1 MSSVCHVSAVE
12 VPHRQPWLLFQGR
25 DFVRPTL
32 LSGVSLAVLLS
43 ISAAHA
49 QTTPA
54 FNRIATFN
62 VVDNLPADADP
73 KKGTVAEIITTS
85 EDGKTLVY
93 TDSPGNRIGLIDI
106 NDPAA
111 PKAAGVV
118 ALGGEPTSTVIIKDK
133 AFVGVVTSESKAKPS
148 GHLAV
153 VDLATKK
160 VVATC
165 DLGGQPDSLARS
177 DDGSFL
183 AIAIENERDE
193 EVNEGAI
200 PQLPGG
206 NLTYFPVKDGS
217 VACETK
223 KIIDVSGIAA
233 VAPEDPEPEYVS
245 INGLNQVVLTL
256 QENNHIVV
264 ADLATGKI
272 VANFS
277 AGSTALEHV
286 DTKKDGIIDLSGSQ
300 KETPRE
306 PDAVHWIDNDRF
318 VTANEG
324 DWKGGTRGFTIYD
337 KTGKVLFESGS
348 APEHMAV
355 RLGHYPDKRNKKGI
369 EMEGAEAATF
379 GGDKLLFLG
388 SERGSLVFVY
398 RDKGGANAPEFLQ
411 VLPGGIGPEGLLA
424 IPSRDLLVTASET
437 DLRADGGIGSVVTI
451 YKRGNEKPAYP
462 TIASVD
468 GPDGL
473 PIWWSA
479 LSGFAADAKTPGK
492 LYTVND
498 SAYAQG
504 RILTVDATSLPAKIT
519 AATIVTR
526 DGQPAKGLD
535 LEGIAVRSEGGF
547 WLASE
552 GNPEKKENPTQNLLL
567 KVSATGAIEEE
578 ITLPAELAAQ
588 ATRYGFEGVTVTG
601 TGADETVWLAVQR
614 EWKDDPKGQVKLLA
628 YKPAT
633 KSWGYVRYPLDSA
646 GKGWVGLSEISASNG
661 GLILI
666 ERDNQVGQNAKLKKL
681 TYVSLKG
688 VTPVGLDT
696 KDAPVV
702 TKTTV
707 RDLIPVLAAPHGYV
721 IEKVESFAVDV
732 NGDGYIVTDNDGVD
746 GSSGETQFIKIGK
759 IEVKM

>member
-1 MSSVCHVSAVE
+1 M
-12 VPHRQPWLLFQGR
+12 
-25 DFVRPTL
+25 RPTL
-32 LSGVSLAVLLS
+32 LSGVSLAVLLG
-43 ISAAHA
+43 IAAAHA
-49 QTTPA
+49 QTAPA

-73 KKGTVAEIITTS
+73 KKGTVSEIITAS
-85 EDGKTLVY
+85 EDGRTLVY
-93 TDSPGNRIGLIDI
+93 TDSPGERVGLVDI
-106 NDPAA
+106 TDPAA

-133 AFVGVVTSESKAKPS
+133 AYVGVVTSEAKAKPS

-193 EVNEGAI
+193 EINEGAI

-206 NLTYFPVKDGS
+206 NLTYFPLKDGAL
-217 VACETK
+217 ACADK
-223 KIIDVSGIAA
+223 KVIDVTGIAA

-245 INGLNQVVLTL
+245 INGLNQVVMTM

-272 VANFS
+272 VSNFS

-286 DTKKDGIIDLSGSQ
+286 DTKKDGVIDLSGSQ
-300 KETPRE
+300 KEAPRE

-355 RLGHYPDKRNKKGI
+355 RVGHYPEKRNKKGI

-398 RDKGGANAPEFLQ
+398 RDKGGADAPEFLQ
-411 VLPGGIGPEGLLA
+411 VLPGGVGPEGLLA
-424 IPSRDLLVTASET
+424 IPSRDLFVTASET
-437 DLRADGGIGSVVTI
+437 DLRNDGGIGSVVTI
-451 YKRGNEKPAYP
+451 YKRGNEKAAYP

-468 GPDGL
+468 GSDGL

-479 LSGFAADAKTPGK
+479 LSGFAADPKTPGK

-504 RILTVDATSLPAKIT
+504 RILTIDATAQPAKIT
-519 AATIVTR
+519 SAMIVTK

-535 LEGIAVRSEGGF
+535 LEGIAARTDGGF

-567 KVSATGAIEEE
+567 KVSASGAIEEE
-578 ITLPAELAAQ
+578 IALPAELAAQ
-588 ATRYGFEGVTVTG
+588 ANRYGFEGVTVTG
-601 TGADETVWLAVQR
+601 SGADETVWFAVQR

-628 YKPAT
+628 YKPSS

-646 GKGWVGLSEISASNG
+646 ATGWIGLSEISASNG

-666 ERDNQVGQNAKLKKL
+666 ERDNQIGKNARLKKL

-696 KDAPVV
+696 KDAPVL

-707 RDLIPVLAAPHGYV
+707 RDLIPELAAPHGYV
-721 IEKVESFAVDV
+721 IEKVESFAIDA
-732 NGDGYIVTDNDGVD
+732 NGNGYIVTDNDGVD
-746 GSSGETQFIKIGK
+746 GNSGETQFINLGK
-759 IEVKM
+759 IDVKM